1 MSSEPTTAE
10 LLGIDKPPARATG
23 LAGMLGT
30 KRQKA
35 TTKNDAPDFAAL
47 PQEPTERLQ
56 ALEKIIRQEENT
68 YSTTVRAAK
77 ERFTTTGGKAL
88 SMIQQE
94 ELWRDAE
101 KTHTDFFAYAKA
113 VWGYEKSHVY
123 LLLDSV
129 KIREA
134 ISSPEAHLNT
144 SHLKILGPALR
155 KDGPE
160 IVQRAWEEAD
170 TATGGAITG
179 PALTKALTAVR
190 ATHTAGAT
198 PTPPTDD
205 TAPDSPSSL
214 EALEGALRAQKQVWT
229 ALAPA
234 TVAQAVQHDPERAQ
248 ALLEELERQAVR
260 TTKRAR
266 AAQ

>member
-35 TTKNDAPDFAAL
+35 TPKNDAPDFAAL

-68 YSTTVRAAK
+68 YSMTVRAAK
-77 ERFTTTGGKAL
+77 ERFTTTGGRAL

-101 KTHTDFFAYAKA
+101 ETHTDFFSYART

-179 PALTKALTAVR
+179 PALIKALTAVR
-190 ATHTAGAT
+190 ATRTAGT
-198 PTPPTDD
+198 PTPRTDD
-205 TAPDSPSSL
+205 TAPDSPSSV
-214 EALEGALRAQKQVWT
+214 EALEAALRAQKQVWA

-234 TVAQAVQHDPERAQ
+234 TVARAVQHDPERTQ

>member
-1 MSSEPTTAE
+1 MKKINADIAYRGISKNGCRDGVNMIMSRQAPVTYNIPLAC
-10 LLGIDKPPARATG
+10 KPHHQVFAVCPA
-23 LAGMLGT
+23 LMDLYHSV
-30 KRQKA
+30 
-35 TTKNDAPDFAAL
+35 
-47 PQEPTERLQ
+47 
-56 ALEKIIRQEENT
+56 RQEENT

-101 KTHTDFFAYAKA
+101 ETHGDFFAYAKA

-170 TATGGAITG
+170 MATGGAITG
-179 PALTKALTAVR
+179 PALTKALTAAR
-190 ATHTAGAT
+190 ATRTAGT
-198 PTPPTDD
+198 PTPQTND
-205 TAPDSPSSL
+205 TAPDSSPSS
-214 EALEGALRAQKQVWT
+214 V
-229 ALAPA
+229 
-234 TVAQAVQHDPERAQ
+234 
-248 ALLEELERQAVR
+248 
-260 TTKRAR
+260 
-266 AAQ
+266 